1 MLLLEQ
7 FTKFCYF
14 IWDFHRG
21 SFRQGPVYLVMFVEQ
36 VDRVDELKLPL

>member
-7 FTKFCYF
+7 VTKFCYF
-14 IWDFHRG
+14 IWDFHRD
-21 SFRQGPVYLVMFVEQ
+21 SFGQRPVYLIMFVEQ